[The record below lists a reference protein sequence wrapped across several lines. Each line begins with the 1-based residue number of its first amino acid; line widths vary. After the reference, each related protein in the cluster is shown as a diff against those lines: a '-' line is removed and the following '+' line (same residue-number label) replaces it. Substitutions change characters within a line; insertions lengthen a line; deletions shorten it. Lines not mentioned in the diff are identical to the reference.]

1 MKHLKVLNK
10 YFFQYK
16 WHFLLGV
23 VFVAVSNYFGI
34 LSPQVIRYSFDLV
47 KDNLSYYSLFE
58 GFELQESFYSL
69 FSAALLFFGITV
81 LLLAILKGVFMFFMR
96 QTLIVM
102 SRLIEFD
109 MKNEMYNHYQQLSLA
124 FYKRNNTGDLMSRIT
139 EDVSRVRMYVGPA
152 VMYGVNLLVLMVMSI
167 YAMLSVN
174 VELTLY
180 VLIPLPA
187 LAISIYYVN
196 NLIEHRSEMIQRKLS
211 ELTTAA
217 QEFYSGI
224 RVIKSYVQE
233 KQIAKF
239 FDSESEKYKGE
250 ALKLA
255 RVEAFFF
262 PLMLLL
268 IGLSTIFTIWM
279 GGIGVMKGQISPGN
293 IAEFVLYVN
302 MLTWPVTAIGWVA
315 SITQR
320 AAASQKRIN
329 EFLSEKPEIISGKE
343 NSILMKGNIQF
354 REVSFI
360 YPDTGVEALKDVS
373 FSIKPGQKLAII
385 GRTGSGKTT
394 IADLL
399 VRMYDVT
406 KGEILIDGI
415 PIGKLDLAVV
425 RRQIGYIPQDVFLFS
440 DTVENNVSFGA
451 DGLDKAAVAEA
462 AKSASVHQDIEGLP
476 HHYETIVGERGVT
489 LSGGQKQRISIAR
502 AFLKNPQ
509 IMILD
514 DCLSAVDAKTEKAI
528 LTALRNLLNDK
539 TAIIITHRIFTLLD
553 FDNIIV
559 LANGKIVE
567 EGTHAELLA
576 CKGAYYDLFEAQK
589 QEDVEE
595 NRRFKKNFLA

>member
-1 MKHLKVLNK
+1 
-10 YFFQYK
+10 
-16 WHFLLGV
+16 
-23 VFVAVSNYFGI
+23 
-34 LSPQVIRYSFDLV
+34 
-47 KDNLSYYSLFE
+47 
-58 GFELQESFYSL
+58 
-69 FSAALLFFGITV
+69 
-81 LLLAILKGVFMFFMR
+81 
-96 QTLIVM
+96 
-102 SRLIEFD
+102 

-124 FYKRNNTGDLMSRIT
+124 FYKRNNTGDLMSRVT

-152 VMYGVNLLVLMVMSI
+152 VMYGVNLLVLMIMSI

-187 LAISIYYVN
+187 LAVSIYYVN
-196 NLIEHRSEMIQRKLS
+196 NLIEHRSEMLQKKLS

-233 KQIAKF
+233 TQIARF

-279 GGIGVMKGQISPGN
+279 GGIGVMKGQITPGN
-293 IAEFVLYVN
+293 IAEFVIYVN

-329 EFLSEKPEIISGKE
+329 EFLSVKPEIVSGKE
-343 NSILMKGNIQF
+343 NSIMLKGDIRFND
-354 REVSFI
+354 VSFT
-360 YPDTGVEALKDVS
+360 YPDTGVEALKHLS

-406 KGEILIDGI
+406 KGEILLDGI
-415 PIGKLDLAVV
+415 PIHKLELDVV
-425 RRQIGYIPQDVFLFS
+425 RKQIGYIPQDVFLFS
-440 DTVENNVSFGA
+440 DTVENNVGFGA
-451 DGLDKAAVAEA
+451 EGFDRNNVVEA
-462 AKSASVHQDIEGLP
+462 AKSASVHHDIEGLP

-514 DCLSAVDAKTEKAI
+514 DCLSAVDARTEKAI
-528 LTALRNLLNDK
+528 LTALRNLLKDK

-559 LANGKIVE
+559 LDNGNIVE
-567 EGTHAELLA
+567 EGTHRELLA
-576 CKGAYYDLFEAQK
+576 RKGAYYALYEAQK
-589 QEDVEE
+589 QEDVEQQS
-595 NRRFKKNFLA
+595 AV

>member
-10 YFFQYK
+10 YFLKYK
-16 WHFLLGV
+16 WHFLFGV
-23 VFVAVSNYFGI
+23 IFVAVSNYFGI
-34 LSPQVIRYSFDLV
+34 LSPRVIRYSFDLV
-47 KDNLSYYSLFE
+47 KDNLSYYSLFN
-58 GFELQESFYSL
+58 GFELQKGFYSL
-69 FSAALLFFGITV
+69 FSSALLFFGITV
-81 LLLAILKGVFMFFMR
+81 LLLAVLKGVFMFFMR

-102 SRLIEFD
+102 SRHIEFD

-124 FYKRNNTGDLMSRIT
+124 FYKRNNTGDLMSRIA

-239 FDSESEKYKGE
+239 FGSESEKYKDE
-250 ALKLA
+250 AMKLA

-343 NSILMKGNIQF
+343 NSILLKGNIQF

-360 YPDTGVEALKDVS
+360 YPDTGVEALKSVS

-385 GRTGSGKTT
+385 GRTGAGKTT

-406 KGEILIDGI
+406 KGEILLDGI
-415 PIGKLDLAVV
+415 PIGKLELAVV
-425 RRQIGYIPQDVFLFS
+425 RKQIGYIPQDVFLFS

-451 DGLDKAAVAEA
+451 DELDKIAVVEA
-462 AKSASVHQDIEGLP
+462 AKSASVHQDIAGLP
-476 HHYETIVGERGVT
+476 HHYETVVGERGVT

-559 LANGKIVE
+559 LDNGKIVE
-567 EGTHAELLA
+567 EGTHADLLA
-576 CKGAYYDLFEAQK
+576 RKGAYHDLFEAQK

-595 NRRFKKNFLA
+595 NRSFKKNFFA